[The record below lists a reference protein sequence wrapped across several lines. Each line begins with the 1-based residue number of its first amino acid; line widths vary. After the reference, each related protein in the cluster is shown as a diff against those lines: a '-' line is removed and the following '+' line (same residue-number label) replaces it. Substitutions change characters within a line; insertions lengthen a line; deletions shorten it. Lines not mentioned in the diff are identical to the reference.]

1 MINVAARVALPDAA
15 CVVGPPPTNG
25 RGVFVVFLSFCIG
38 FYSILSVSRCAT
50 GPFFYL
56 VFSFVVFFY
65 CGGGFW
71 GGLGGGRGGV
81 ITSRRVRFT

>member
-1 MINVAARVALPDAA
+1 MTLTHDQ
-15 CVVGPPPTNG
+15 VVGPPPTNG

-38 FYSILSVSRCAT
+38 FYSILSVSCCAT

-71 GGLGGGRGGV
+71 GGLGGVRGGRNNV
-81 ITSRRVRFT
+81 PSRAFYLTPLF